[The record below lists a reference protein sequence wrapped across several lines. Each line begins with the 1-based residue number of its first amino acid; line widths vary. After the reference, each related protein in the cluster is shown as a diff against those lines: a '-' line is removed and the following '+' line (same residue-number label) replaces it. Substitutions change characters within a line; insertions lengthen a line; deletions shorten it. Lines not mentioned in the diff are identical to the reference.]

1 MAVTRYRVHL
11 LDLDQCKVRL
21 DPDGLISMLKDWRK
35 SHSFDRCCK
44 TCGRK
49 LKFHPAPYTHCC
61 GQFYYDDKLKCYTV
75 HSIAVPTPGYVFML
89 PQLQRMLERTNIQTN
104 QEFLVFP
111 DPIFWQVTT
120 TLVYEKILKF
130 IKGLPVTF
138 RTKQVY
144 PPSKSPLFY
153 KQLEEAPL
161 NYGSL
166 SARSCGKATLIR
178 QIAFGKRCI
187 LSMRGMIVPDSSLRP
202 NQIRVPDFIVHRFQL
217 RGKWIIL
224 NRMPTLQPGNIV
236 ALQIPKE
243 DHSWPHDCFGIP
255 LEIIHSINGDFDGD
269 EINIYM
275 VPNLQ
280 SQAECACLLNSE
292 WEMGCF
298 VMGLK
303 LAPSQDMLVAYH
315 LFYDEIDFLPY
326 KNRNLQKTFR
336 VIYELYG
343 SKQCFEAVDNMR
355 RFYLSALNK
364 RLLFALTL
372 EDMHSQGRCFK
383 TQIESGAKGSFE
395 HLKQMFDEI
404 GQQGHMYVKSSFWSG
419 LTPLEAVAHAN
430 VSHQAL
436 SESGKIWQPGYGY
449 TKIAYNVHD
458 IKVDYLGRLMDGN
471 KRVIEQDVLDAI
483 HHTDV
488 MLEDTFQYLIENVLK
503 KKRMSVIK

>member
-1 MAVTRYRVHL
+1 MTVARYRVQL
-11 LDLDQCKVRL
+11 LDYDDCKTYL
-21 DPDGLISMLKDWRK
+21 CPDEFISLLKDWRK
-35 SHSFDRCCK
+35 SHTYSSHCN
-44 TCGRK
+44 TCQK
-49 LKFHPAPYTHCC
+49 KFKFHEVHYTSCC
-61 GQFYYDDKLKCYTV
+61 GQFYYDSGIKCYTV
-75 HSIAVPTPGYVFML
+75 NSIAVKTPGYVFML
-89 PQLQRMLERTNIQTN
+89 PQLQRMLERSKITTN

-120 TLVYEKILKF
+120 TLVYEKVLKF
-130 IKGLPVTF
+130 VKGLPVTY
-138 RTKQVY
+138 RTKYVH
-144 PPSKSPLFY
+144 PPSKTPLFY
-153 KQLEEAPL
+153 KQMQEAPL

-166 SARSCGKATLIR
+166 SSRSCGKATLIR
-178 QIAFGKRCI
+178 QIAFGKRCV

-202 NQIRVPDFIVHRFQL
+202 NQIRVPDFIVNRFQL
-217 RGKWIIL
+217 KGKWVIL

-236 ALQIPKE
+236 ALQIPN
-243 DHSWPHDCFGIP
+243 DSWPHHCFGIP
-255 LEIIHSINGDFDGD
+255 LEIINSINGDFDGD

-280 SQAECACLLNSE
+280 SQAECASLLNSE

-298 VMGLK
+298 VGGIK

-326 KNRNLQKTFR
+326 KSQNLQKTFQ

-343 SKQCFEAVDNMR
+343 SKKCFDAIDNMR
-355 RFYLSALNK
+355 RFYLDALH
-364 RLLFALTL
+364 RRTLFALTL
-372 EDMHSQGRCFK
+372 EDMHSNGACFK
-383 TQIESGAKGSFE
+383 AQIDSGAKGSFE

-404 GQQGHMYVKSSFWSG
+404 GQQGDLYVKSSFWKG

-458 IKVDYLGRLMDGN
+458 IKVDYLGRLMDGS
-471 KRVIEQDVLDAI
+471 KRVIEKDVLDAI

-503 KKRMSVIK
+503 K